1 MRPISRFQFLFI
13 VATGVVAGAA
23 LLVNSAQAQDAP
35 SLGDAARQARLQKQ
49 QNDARANDAQAQ
61 DAQTKDARPQES
73 QPVDSATTNA
83 PGPNSQSKH
92 SAGKSDQTKD
102 ATSKDAQGKDVQAKE
117 SSGKDGPSKDGPSN
131 GAQLRKASHV
141 ITNDDM
147 PQRPVAGVKLPA
159 SPSSQDGHAPDPA
172 FGGKMSAD
180 DVKQQIQDQKSGIAA
195 LESQIKELNDSIHFA
210 GANCVENCV
219 QWNESQQ
226 QKQRQVEDMRSVLE
240 NAKQGLEQM
249 QDYARKMG
257 YGSSVY
263 DPEQ

>member
-117 SSGKDGPSKDGPSN
+117 SSGKDGPSN